1 MASIPA
7 DLPAA
12 PARQTIGLR
21 MSLSRAVFLL
31 AALFL
36 WSLVLEGPLRY
47 GLARLHLETL
57 IYLPKLLMLAAVV
70 ALPLLRLQASAPAL
84 VVTGLAGLYLLW
96 GVVNLPSPAQAA
108 FGLWVL
114 VPLLFGLWAGSIIHI
129 EQWRRLFVLLF
140 VVTALGVFLNPLLTY
155 PWSGQTIDL
164 LGKSIEVSRQWGA
177 FGLERYAGF
186 ARASFNT
193 AAQLLLSGVMLV
205 VLLRH
210 KGLKLLV
217 WLVAGAGIALTTSKG
232 PLGAWLLLTLYFAGG
247 ALLRWPRY
255 WLQLWL
261 VALTLGLLAMI
272 LLPLSTLWIHYD
284 PNLHGYVSKFLFA
297 SFGERLNWMWP
308 DSLRLLDLNGAW
320 HWWTGRGLGGI
331 GAAQQYFEPVH
342 YLAADNLFVYVTVDV
357 GLPMALLLFVAL
369 WRRVVRLS
377 LSHEALAW
385 RLPMVLA
392 LVAYG
397 VVVNEIEA
405 GSLALFWG
413 LALSAHEIKVNR
425 RPSLGGAK

>member
-1 MASIPA
+1 MASV
-7 DLPAA
+7 AA
-12 PARQTIGLR
+12 ELSTVPPREGIGMRVSVSR
-21 MSLSRAVFLL
+21 MLFVV

-36 WSLVLEGPLRY
+36 WSLVLQAPLRY
-47 GLARLHLETL
+47 GLARLHLEAL
-57 IYLPKLLMLAAVV
+57 IYLPKLLMLAAVLL
-70 ALPLLRLQASAPAL
+70 LPVLRPRASVPAL
-84 VVTGLAGLYLLW
+84 AVTALAGLYLLW
-96 GVVNLPSPAQAA
+96 GLVNLPSPAQAA

-114 VPLLFGLWAGSIIHI
+114 VPLLFGLWAGSLVHI
-129 EQWRRLFVLLF
+129 EQWRGLFVLLF
-140 VVTALGVFLNPLLTY
+140 VVTAVGVFLDPLLHY
-155 PWSGQTIDL
+155 PWSGQTLDL
-164 LGKSIEVSRQWGA
+164 LVKSIEVSRQWGA
-177 FGLERYAGF
+177 FGLDRYAGF
-186 ARASFNT
+186 ARASFNA
-193 AAQLLLSGVMLV
+193 AAQLLLFGVMLV

-232 PLGAWLLLTLYFAGG
+232 PLGAWLLLSLYFAGG

-261 VALTLGLLAMI
+261 IALTLALLAMI

-284 PNLHGYVSKFLFA
+284 PTLHGYVSKFLFA

-308 DSLRLLDLNGAW
+308 DSLHLLDLGGAW

-342 YLAADNLFVYVTVDV
+342 YLAADNLFVYVTVYV

-369 WRRVVRLS
+369 WWRVVRLS
-377 LSHEALAW
+377 LGRDAVAW

-397 VVVNEIEA
+397 VVANEIE
-405 GSLALFWG
+405 SNLLALFLG
-413 LALSAHEIKVNR
+413 FAISANLMKH
-425 RPSLGGAK
+425 